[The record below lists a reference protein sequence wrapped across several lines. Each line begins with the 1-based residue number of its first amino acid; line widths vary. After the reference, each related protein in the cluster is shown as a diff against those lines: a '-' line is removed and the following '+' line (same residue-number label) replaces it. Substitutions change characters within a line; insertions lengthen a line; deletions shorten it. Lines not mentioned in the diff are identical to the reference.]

1 MIMKN
6 LLHIYTLLICF
17 VTVIILII
25 TSSLFLNTTTDLL
38 IPEYK
43 NYSIL
48 RHYRSNEDYIQ
59 YYEDL
64 GYENL
69 DKNKN
74 ERVELL
80 KKLSPVQ
87 LDEKRERERSQYLED
102 QKVSNIM
109 SLISLLQWMLISAI
123 FFFIHWRLYQRTKE

>member
-43 NYSIL
+43 YYSSL
-48 RHYRSNEDYIQ
+48 RHYRSNDEYIQ

-64 GYENL
+64 SYENMG
-69 DKNKN
+69 KNKN

-80 KKLSPVQ
+80 KQLTSVE
-87 LDEKRERERSQYLED
+87 LDEKRERERKQFLED

-109 SLISLLQWMLISAI
+109 SLISLLQWMFISAI